1 MFLSDFGQELFYS
14 RLKLCHP
21 INICPYLN
29 SEDCSDV
36 STVLKKPPFWMV
48 FSLNASLL
56 GICRYVFPSWSTLVL
71 RVMCP
76 HASRNV

>member
-48 FSLNASLL
+48 FSLNALVVGDLSLSFS
-56 GICRYVFPSWSTLVL
+56 IMKYSSTQG
-71 RVMCP
+71 
-76 HASRNV
+76 NVSACFT